1 MRGSSASPILDSVF
15 QWVHDWVKGMSEEK
29 LTLFLHHQGE
39 SRFAVPMSLSLL
51 ETNTPGANT
60 TVLDICIKG
69 LVSKAVLAKL
79 PCGECEL
86 ILMENVGGER
96 KRVALHDDEARLY
109 LAYESEMHR
118 VFVCVNPL
126 ACRLLSTPE
135 MFLDSEEPDRTFEN
149 WLKE

>member
-51 ETNTPGANT
+51 ETNTPGGKT
-60 TVLDICIKG
+60 TVLDICIEG
-69 LVSKAVLAKL
+69 LVFNAVLAKL
-79 PCGECEL
+79 PYGECEL
-86 ILMENVGGER
+86 VLMESVAG
-96 KRVALHDDEARLY
+96 KRTRVSLFNATTRLY
-109 LAYESEMHR
+109 KAYERELHR
-118 VFVCVNPL
+118 VFVEVNPL

-135 MFLDSEEPDRTFEN
+135 QFLDPDWHDRTFEYWIN
-149 WLKE
+149 S